1 MSHSIGIDL
10 GTTYSCVAVLKGS
23 SVEIIANDQGN
34 RTTPSY
40 VAFTESERLIG
51 ESAKNQSA
59 MNPKNTIFDAKRLIG
74 RDFNDPTVQSDIK
87 LFPYSVVQ
95 DGNKPVISVQYKN
108 EEKKFKPE
116 EIASMVLT
124 KMKTIAEDYL
134 GEKVTDAVITVPA
147 YFNDSQR
154 QSTKDAGAI
163 AGLNVLRIIN
173 EPTASAIAYG
183 LDKKL
188 KGEKMVLIFDCG
200 GGTHDV
206 SLLTIDD
213 GVFEVKATAGDTH
226 LGGSDIDQ
234 CITQHFVQE
243 FKRKHKKDIS
253 TNPRALKRLLN
264 ASERAKITLSS
275 SAKANIEID
284 SLFEGID
291 FNSSL
296 TRARFSD
303 LCGSIFRRA
312 LEPVEKVLRD
322 SGVSKNQV
330 DEIVLVGGSTR
341 IPKIQEMLS
350 SFFNGKELNK
360 SVNPD
365 EAVAH
370 GAAVQAAILSGNDKD
385 LGADILLI
393 DVTPLSLGIETSGG
407 VMTNIIDRNSTI
419 PCQKTKIFST
429 YSDNQ
434 PAVTIKIFE
443 GERARTADNHLLGE
457 FTLSDIPP
465 MPRGQPQIEVSLDL
479 DSNGILKVSA
489 TEKSTGKSK
498 DIEIKNESG
507 RLSKEEIERMVKES
521 EEFKEE
527 DDKLRAKMEAKNRCE
542 CTLYSLKDTLE
553 KKEVKESV
561 PEEKLTEVSDKITE
575 VQKWLDESD
584 AYTSEQYSEKQKEL
598 SELFSKLA
606 PPSGGMP
613 GGMPGGPPP
622 QQPPSE
628 PVVEEVD

>member
-1 MSHSIGIDL
+1 MTYAIGIDL

-40 VAFTESERLIG
+40 VAFTDSERLIG

-59 MNPKNTIFDAKRLIG
+59 MNPTNTVFDSKRLIG
-74 RDFNDPTVQSDIK
+74 RDFNDPSVQSDIK
-87 LFPYSVVQ
+87 LFSYSVVN
-95 DGNKPVISVQYKN
+95 DNNKPVISVQYKD

-116 EIASMVLT
+116 EIASMVLS
-124 KMKTIAEDYL
+124 KMKKTAEDYL

-183 LDKKL
+183 LDTQSKS
-188 KGEKMVLIFDCG
+188 EKMVLIFDCG

-206 SLLTIDD
+206 SLLSIDE

-226 LGGSDIDQ
+226 LGGSDIDHVL
-234 CITQHFVQE
+234 TEHFAEE
-243 FKRKHKKDIS
+243 FRRKHKKDLKE
-253 TNPRALKRLLN
+253 NPRSLKRLLN
-264 ASERAKITLSS
+264 AAEKAKISLSS
-275 SAKANIEID
+275 STKASVEID
-284 SLFEGID
+284 SLFDGID
-291 FNSSL
+291 FQSSL
-296 TRARFSD
+296 TRAKFND
-303 LCGSIFRRA
+303 LCGSIFRKA
-312 LEPVEKVLRD
+312 LEPVKKVLMD
-322 SGVSKNQV
+322 SKVSKNQV

-341 IPKIQEMLS
+341 IPKIQELLS

-370 GAAVQAAILSGNDKD
+370 GAAVQAAILSGNDKE
-385 LGADILLI
+385 LGTDILLI

-419 PCQKTKIFST
+419 PCQKMKIFST
-429 YSDNQ
+429 YADNQ

-443 GERARTADNHLLGE
+443 GERAKTSDNHLLGE

-465 MPRGQPQIEVSLDL
+465 MPRGQAQIEVSLDL
-479 DSNGILKVSA
+479 DSNGILKVAA

-507 RLSKEEIERMVKES
+507 RLSKEDIDKMLKES

-527 DDKLRAKMEAKNRCE
+527 DDKLREKIDSKNKCE
-542 CTLYSLKDTLE
+542 SALFSIKDKLE
-553 KKEVKESV
+553 TEEVKKNI
-561 PEEKLTEVSDKITE
+561 PEEKIREVSTKMSEIYEWFYKSIDYTVDEYNDKN
-575 VQKWLDESD
+575 
-584 AYTSEQYSEKQKEL
+584 KEL
-598 SELFSKLA
+598 SELM
-606 PPSGGMP
+606 SGLTLRD
-613 GGMPGGPPP
+613 GGSMSEELPV
-622 QQPPSE
+622 SE

>member
-1 MSHSIGIDL
+1 MTYAIGIDL
-10 GTTYSCVAVLKGS
+10 GTTNSCVAVLKGS
-23 SVEIIANDQGN
+23 CIEIIANDQGN

-40 VAFTESERLIG
+40 VAFTDTERLIG
-51 ESAKNQSA
+51 ESAKNQSS
-59 MNPKNTIFDAKRLIG
+59 MNPTNTIFDSKRLIG
-74 RDFNDPTVQSDIK
+74 RDYNDPSVESDIK
-87 LFPYSVVQ
+87 LLSYSVVN
-95 DGNKPVISVQYKN
+95 DNNKPIISVQYKN

-124 KMKTIAEDYL
+124 KMKKIAEDYL
-134 GEKVTDAVITVPA
+134 GENVTDAVITVPA

-183 LDKKL
+183 LDTKS
-188 KGEKMVLIFDCG
+188 KGEQMVLIFDCG

-206 SLLTIDD
+206 SLLSIDD

-226 LGGSDIDQ
+226 LGGSDIDHVL
-234 CITQHFVQE
+234 TEHFAQE
-243 FKRKHKKDIS
+243 FKKKHKKDLKE
-253 TNPRALKRLLN
+253 NPRSLKRLLN
-264 ASERAKITLSS
+264 AVEKAKISLSS
-275 SAKANIEID
+275 STKASIEID
-284 SLFEGID
+284 SLFDGID
-291 FNSSL
+291 FQSSI
-296 TRARFSD
+296 TRAKFND
-303 LCGSIFRRA
+303 LCGSIFRKA

-322 SGVSKNQV
+322 SKVSKNQV

-341 IPKIQEMLS
+341 IPKIQELLS

-370 GAAVQAAILSGNDKD
+370 GAAVQAAILSGNDKQ
-385 LGADILLI
+385 LGSDILLI

-419 PCQKTKIFST
+419 PCQKMKTFST
-429 YSDNQ
+429 YADNQ
-434 PAVTIKIFE
+434 PAVTIRIFE
-443 GERARTADNHLLGE
+443 GERARTSDNHLLGE

-479 DSNGILKVSA
+479 DSNGILKVAA

-507 RLSKEEIERMVKES
+507 RLSKEDIDRMLKES

-527 DDKLRAKMEAKNRCE
+527 DDKLREKMEAKNHCE
-542 CTLYSLKDTLE
+542 STIFSLKDTLE
-553 KKEVKESV
+553 KKEVKENI
-561 PEEKLTEVSDKITE
+561 PEEKVTEVSNKMSEIQD
-575 VQKWLDESD
+575 WFNNSSD
-584 AYTSEQYSEKQKEL
+584 YTVEEYNNKKKEL
-598 SELFSKLA
+598 SELISDLTI
-606 PPSGGMP
+606 PSGASESE
-613 GGMPGGPPP
+613 
-622 QQPPSE
+622 QPSE